1 MFALSYS
8 NIIHCHPFSENTQL
22 VSPGLHMFG
31 PITPMRNLIGS
42 TKGLITRLVS
52 GLWEWVGK
60 MLERVEGSSSWVIS
74 RECTWV
80 ALLEPD
86 QAITQLGATTST
98 PPTARCIAATFG
110 HSLKHTHPLHIV
122 LHPSISCNWVCKFGG
137 CLINTNNKCYL
148 LQFLS
153 FVANSNHHFIL
164 NHSTNVMRPRL

>member
-1 MFALSYS
+1 
-8 NIIHCHPFSENTQL
+8 
-22 VSPGLHMFG
+22 MFG
-31 PITPMRNLIGS
+31 PITPMRYLIGS

-52 GLWEWVGK
+52 GLWEWIAK

-110 HSLKHTHPLHIV
+110 RSLKHPPTPYCSPSKYQLQLSMQIRRV
-122 LHPSISCNWVCKFGG
+122 LD
-137 CLINTNNKCYL
+137 
-148 LQFLS
+148 
-153 FVANSNHHFIL
+153 
-164 NHSTNVMRPRL
+164 

>member
-1 MFALSYS
+1 
-8 NIIHCHPFSENTQL
+8 
-22 VSPGLHMFG
+22 MFG
-31 PITPMRNLIGS
+31 PITPMRYLIGS
-42 TKGLITRLVS
+42 MKGLMTRLVS

-110 HSLKHTHPLHIV
+110 HSLKHPLLLPYCSPSKYQLQLSMQIRRV
-122 LHPSISCNWVCKFGG
+122 LD
-137 CLINTNNKCYL
+137 
-148 LQFLS
+148 
-153 FVANSNHHFIL
+153 
-164 NHSTNVMRPRL
+164 